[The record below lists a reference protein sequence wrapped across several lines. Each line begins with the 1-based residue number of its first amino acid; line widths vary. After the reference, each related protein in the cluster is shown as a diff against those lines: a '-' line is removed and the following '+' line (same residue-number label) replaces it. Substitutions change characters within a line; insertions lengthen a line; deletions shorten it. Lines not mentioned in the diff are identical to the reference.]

1 MGIRRG
7 LVRPRENPYGAMT
20 RKSGFDRAM
29 NPWDGLLGPDE
40 LEVYRRAGYGRLRR
54 EGRRPA
60 VLVIDME
67 YNFTGRKPEP
77 ILASIARFRNSC
89 GETAW
94 RSIPKIARLLR
105 TARARRVPIVYT
117 HGFPKMSGATADEGR
132 MGTDIVRPL
141 APRRGDVVYEK
152 EAASAFFGT
161 PLAGHLVG
169 LGVDTVLVT
178 GCTTS
183 GCVRAS
189 VVDAC
194 AFGFRTVVVEECVFD
209 RAPTPHRLNLFD
221 MAQKYAL
228 VRPLARVEAWLRRL
242 PIRRG

>member
-1 MGIRRG
+1 MQ
-7 LVRPRENPYGAMT
+7 A
-20 RKSGFDRAM
+20 
-29 NPWDGLLGPDE
+29 WDGLIGADE
-40 LEVYRRAGYGRLRR
+40 LEVYRRAGYGRLPG

-60 VLVIDME
+60 VLVVDME
-67 YNFTGRKPEP
+67 YNFTGHAPEP
-77 ILASIARFRNSC
+77 ILASITKFRNSC
-89 GETAW
+89 GEAAW
-94 RSIPKIARLLR
+94 RSIPKIAGLLR
-105 TARARRVPIVYT
+105 VARARRVPIVYT
-117 HGFPKMSGATADEGR
+117 HGFPRTAGATRHEAQ

-141 APRRGDVVYEK
+141 APHRGDAVYRK

-161 PLAGHLVG
+161 PLAGHLVS

-189 VVDAC
+189 VVDAH
-194 AFGFRTVVVEECVFD
+194 AYGFRTVVVEECVFD

-228 VRPLARVEAWLRRL
+228 VRPLAHVEAWLRRL
-242 PIRRG
+242 RAPTKTSLRLEHPPAAG

>member
-1 MGIRRG
+1 
-7 LVRPRENPYGAMT
+7 
-20 RKSGFDRAM
+20 M
-29 NPWDGLLGPDE
+29 NAWDGLVGTDE

-60 VLVIDME
+60 VLVVDME
-67 YNFTGRKPEP
+67 YNFTGDRPEP
-77 ILASIARFRNSC
+77 ILASIAKFRNSC
-89 GETAW
+89 GAEAW
-94 RSIPKIARLLR
+94 RSIPRIARLLR
-105 TARARRVPIVYT
+105 VARARRVPIVYT
-117 HGFPKMSGATADEGR
+117 HGFPRTSGVTRHEAR
-132 MGTDIVRPL
+132 IGTEIVRPL
-141 APRRGDVVYEK
+141 APRRGDAVYRK

-169 LGVDTVLVT
+169 LGVDTVLVA

-189 VVDAC
+189 VVDAH
-194 AFGFRTVVVEECVFD
+194 AYRFRTVVVEECVFD

-228 VRPLARVEAWLRRL
+228 VRPLAHVEAWLRRL
-242 PIRRG
+242 RAPNG